1 MKMTSIAGVIRFTI
15 VAFLGLSSSEAY
27 SRPLGGVNLE
37 EFCQRRYGGKAVLVS
52 RNAYGWRCQL
62 TSVGVNVGVGIPT
75 SVSGGVSA
83 SGSRMAISV
92 NEVCEMQYGGGAQAR
107 TFDSRDPYSWRC
119 FR

>member
-1 MKMTSIAGVIRFTI
+1 MKKISTAGIICFTI
-15 VAFLGLSSSEAY
+15 VTFLGLISREAY
-27 SRPLGGVNLE
+27 SSPLGGVNLE

-52 RNAYGWRCQL
+52 RNAYGWRCRL
-62 TSVGVNVGVGIPT
+62 ISGGVNVGGGLPP

-83 SGSRMAISV
+83 SGSWMAISV

-107 TFDSRDPYSWRC
+107 TFDSRNPYSWRC